1 MALCKVR
8 IPAEEVAQYN
18 RQWVSMQTAALVRK
32 RTSDALF
39 GSIDNHHNELGAEVE
54 EVRQERMSPR
64 PGSGNPA
71 AKSEFNN
78 TMIACCPFLTHSF
91 SFFNN

>member
-8 IPAEEVAQYN
+8 IPPEELAQYN
-18 RQWVSMQTAALVRK
+18 RQWVSMQTTASARK

-39 GSIDNHHNELGAEVE
+39 DSVDNHLNELGDEVV
-54 EVRQERMSPR
+54 EVRQERSPR
-64 PGSGNPA
+64 PSSGNPA